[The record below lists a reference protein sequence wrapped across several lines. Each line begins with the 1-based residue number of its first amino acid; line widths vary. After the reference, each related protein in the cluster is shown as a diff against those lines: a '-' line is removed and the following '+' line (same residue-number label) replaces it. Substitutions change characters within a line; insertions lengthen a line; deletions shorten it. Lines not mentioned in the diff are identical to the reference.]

1 MEGKAKTPARQAVQ
15 LMYPI
20 CSFLDCIDFVMS
32 QSFFYSTSSIFCRKT
47 SCKKKIN
54 GIPIVM

>member
-1 MEGKAKTPARQAVQ
+1 MEGKAKTPAGQAVQ

-32 QSFFYSTSSIFCRKT
+32 QPLFLFDKQHLLSKN
-47 SCKKKIN
+47 KL
-54 GIPIVM
+54 